1 MLFRQFESAFQR
13 VLTAVLLAMMLTI
26 NIIANDVASTDADS
40 ERHVFRYKF
49 RQGDILKWEIG
60 SYIEQM
66 TIKASQKDTTN
77 TRSVSTKIWKVLS
90 VDENGQAVLEYSI
103 ADVEMRCYSS
113 YEKAERRYDSKTDE
127 KPPAE
132 YMHIAELIGKPIAH
146 FTINS
151 QGEILNRVQKANVAV
166 TMQFAET
173 AEENRI
179 TIPMPE
185 YAIGVGDSWDYP
197 REIMLPK
204 PNGTVKKVTVHERY
218 TLEKIQDGTATFSF
232 KTYVI
237 TPLYDDKE
245 SEWNLRTKIRNGQ
258 IQFDMVEGRSILQQY
273 DSKQSAIN
281 VQQIGKGSMTYESR
295 FTEKY
300 IR

>member
-1 MLFRQFESAFQR
+1 MLFLQFENTFR
-13 VLTAVLLAMMLTI
+13 RIVTVVLLAMISPLY
-26 NIIANDVASTDADS
+26 ANDIASTSTDS
-40 ERHVFRYKF
+40 EKHIFHYKF
-49 RQGDILKWEIG
+49 REGDILKWEVG

-66 TIKASQKDTTN
+66 TAKANQKDTTD

-127 KPPAE
+127 KPPVE

-151 QGEILNRVQKANVAV
+151 QGEIVNRVQKANVAV

-218 TLEKIQDGTATFSF
+218 TLEKMQDGTATFSF
-232 KTYVI
+232 KTFVI

-245 SEWNLRTKIRNGQ
+245 SE
-258 IQFDMVEGRSILQQY
+258 
-273 DSKQSAIN
+273 
-281 VQQIGKGSMTYESR
+281 
-295 FTEKY
+295 
-300 IR
+300 